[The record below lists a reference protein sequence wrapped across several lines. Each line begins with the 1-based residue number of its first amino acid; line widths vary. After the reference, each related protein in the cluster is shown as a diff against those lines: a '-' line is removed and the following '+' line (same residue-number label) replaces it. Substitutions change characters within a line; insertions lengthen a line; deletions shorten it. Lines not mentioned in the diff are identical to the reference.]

1 MAETGLVGR
10 EVGEDVL
17 VETRVD
23 DFFLDFRGYAKK
35 GDGAIVCR
43 GGFGT
48 FFVDRRYS
56 GVLPVLGD
64 VACLKG
70 KVVKSS

>member
-1 MAETGLVGR
+1 M
-10 EVGEDVL
+10 
-17 VETRVD
+17 
-23 DFFLDFRGYAKK
+23 
-35 GDGAIVCR
+35 IVCR

-48 FFVDRRYS
+48 SFVDRRYS